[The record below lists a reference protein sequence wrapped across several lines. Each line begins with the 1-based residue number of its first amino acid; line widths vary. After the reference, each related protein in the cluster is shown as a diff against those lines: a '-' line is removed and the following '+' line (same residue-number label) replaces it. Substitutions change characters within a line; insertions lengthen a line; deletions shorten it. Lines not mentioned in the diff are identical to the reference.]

1 MTKTSVTLITG
12 AGSGI
17 GAAAARLFR
26 ESGSAVVLADLSE
39 ERLRSVEA
47 ELGNDDAV
55 LAIPTDVRDDGAVRA
70 LVAAGVERFGG
81 FDTVLPNAGVAFGEK
96 PLEEFTDAEVDQLLA
111 VNLKGVIHT
120 LRATIPHLRD
130 GGSVVLTS
138 SISGLQ
144 AHAGAA
150 IYAATKIAI
159 IGLGRSLAAELAPRH
174 IRVNMV
180 CPGGVD
186 TGLTRGVYGD
196 QIDEVI
202 ADYAKANPLGRIA
215 QPEDIAQA
223 MVFLASAGADHITGV
238 SLRVD
243 GGDCLLGAV

>member
-47 ELGNDDAV
+47 ELGNDAAV

-81 FDTVLPNAGVAFGEK
+81 FDTVLPNAGVTFGEK

-186 TGLTRGVYGD
+186 TALTRGVYGD